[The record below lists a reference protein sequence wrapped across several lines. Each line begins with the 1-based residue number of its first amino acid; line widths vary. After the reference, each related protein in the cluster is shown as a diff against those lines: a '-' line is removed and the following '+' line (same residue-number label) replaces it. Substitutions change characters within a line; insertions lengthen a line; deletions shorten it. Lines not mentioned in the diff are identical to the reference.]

1 MGNLFFDPEAGPD
14 AAPSVPIP
22 SFTPFTKEELDE
34 ARSRFRGSAS
44 SGICPLPS
52 QLVKYMAGDALEPL
66 ATFLNHCVAG
76 ARPPTAWRQL
86 KLVPLYKNRGDRGDP
101 DNYRGLAV
109 GHPMAKLAMGV
120 INQRLQTL
128 ADEGGLRAPTQAGFR
143 PGYTV
148 EELALVLS
156 VCI

>member
-1 MGNLFFDPEAGPD
+1 MGDMFFDP
-14 AAPSVPIP
+14 AACPEVAPPLPITDFEP
-22 SFTPFTKEELDE
+22 LTAEELE
-34 ARSRFRGSAS
+34 GARARFRGAAS

-52 QLVKYMAGDALEPL
+52 QVVKHISGDALTPL
-66 ATFLNHCVAG
+66 ADFLNKCLTG
-76 ARPPTAWRQL
+76 GKPPKAWRSL
-86 KLVPLYKNRGDRGDP
+86 KLVPLYKNRGGRGDP
-101 DNYRGLAV
+101 NNYRGLAV
-109 GHPMAKLAMGV
+109 GHPLAKLAMGA

-148 EELALVLS
+148 EDLALVLS